1 MKTTTIIRFVV
12 IGILCGLFAVN
23 IFAQKD
29 SQPVKLLKST
39 KFKTETIEFGSGGTI
54 SIIGAPEGSIEIEGW
69 NRSEVEITAEI
80 EVQAANEEDLK
91 LLAAVS
97 GFMIED
103 SMSHISI
110 SSVGSHDKK
119 YLKSVNKNF
128 PKHLRDTPF
137 KVNYKIKVPSFSDL
151 EIDGG
156 RGDLTLS
163 MVEGSMRIKY
173 LESNANLNLI
183 GGTVQATIG
192 AGDVNV
198 TIASRSWRGR
208 FAEIQVAKGSLN
220 VWLPQNLNANFSA
233 KVLRTGKIDNSYEAL
248 KPTRKSPFTDTA
260 ITAKAGNGGAELS
273 FTVGDGMLK
282 IGGSE
287 KIAKK

>member
-1 MKTTTIIRFVV
+1 MKTKHILRFIVISVV
-12 IGILCGLFAVN
+12 CGLFASSV
-23 IFAQKD
+23 IAQKE
-29 SQPVKLLKST
+29 SSPVKLLKST
-39 KFKTETIEFGSGGTI
+39 KYKTETIEFGSGGTI

-69 NRSEVEITAEI
+69 NKAEVEISAEI

-91 LLAAVS
+91 LLASVS

-119 YLKSVNKNF
+119 YLKSVSKKF
-128 PKHLRDTPF
+128 PKRLRDTPF
-137 KVNYKIKVPSFSDL
+137 KINYKIKVPSFSDL

-163 MVEGSMRIKY
+163 MVEGTMRIKY
-173 LESNANLNLI
+173 LESNANLSLI

-198 TIASRSWRGR
+198 TIAARSWRGR
-208 FAEIQVAKGSLN
+208 FAEVQVAAGSLN

-233 KVLRTGKIDNSYEAL
+233 KVLRTGKIENAYESL
-248 KPTRKSPFTDTA
+248 KPTRKMPFTDTA
-260 ITAKAGNGGAELS
+260 IAAKAGNGGAELS
-273 FTVGDGMLK
+273 FTIGDGTLK

>member
-1 MKTTTIIRFVV
+1 MKAKNIIRFIV
-12 IGILCGLFAVN
+12 ISLLCGLCAVN

-69 NRSEVEITAEI
+69 NKAEVEITAEI

-91 LLAAVS
+91 LLASVS

-119 YLKSVNKNF
+119 YLKSVNKKF
-128 PKHLRDTPF
+128 PKRLRDTPF
-137 KVNYKIKVPSFSDL
+137 KINYKIKVPSYSDL

-163 MVEGSMRIKY
+163 MVEGTMRIKY
-173 LESNANLNLI
+173 LESNANLSLI

-233 KVLRTGKIDNSYEAL
+233 KVLRTGKIDNSYDSL
-248 KPTRKSPFTDTA
+248 KPTRKSPFTDTE